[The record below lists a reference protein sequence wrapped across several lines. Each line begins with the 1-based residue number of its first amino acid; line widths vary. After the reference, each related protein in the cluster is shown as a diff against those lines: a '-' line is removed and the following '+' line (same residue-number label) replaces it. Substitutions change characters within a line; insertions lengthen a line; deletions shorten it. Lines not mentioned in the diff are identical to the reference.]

1 MSATDETFARAVA
14 DLRAWLDFL
23 EEKEGEF
30 QEQLERA
37 RRKAED
43 GAAEQPADGEASA
56 GNPPGWL

>member
-1 MSATDETFARAVA
+1 MSATDETFALAVA

-23 EEKEGEF
+23 EEKEKEF

-37 RRKAED
+37 RRKADNGTEP
-43 GAAEQPADGEASA
+43 QADGESPE